1 MSRRGFGTTVGE
13 GRPALSRRVCP
24 RKRPVESNARTGG
37 FQRDTP
43 HGEFT
48 PHVASLC
55 RSRRPAQ
62 REHGRLREPRR
73 LKWIRKPPKARPSWR
88 RWSTRLRAGGRRKG
102 LHSSKGELPWRTA
115 ARSSYPGPQAAFW
128 TTHLE
133 QRGWRWSTEDP
144 LVPTGNCAFP
154 FGDCRLK
161 DPTELHLTL
170 WVKPWPGEED
180 YRSPPWPPPG
190 PPGFFVEPIAG
201 LEGYKV
207 HLTWLSSFPRSDGH
221 RADQGGAGFL
231 VTPGTDGWVVEVVLT
246 WDT

>member
-1 MSRRGFGTTVGE
+1 MPEPEDSRVAPHVESSRRTSRACAVFVALLSGCVAGCTSPDVEVDPETAEGQAVQAALEHEAARWWEEEGTTLVE
-13 GRPALSRRVCP
+13 GRVAVAYRGEEQLSGP
-24 RKRPVESNARTGG
+24 T
-37 FQRDTP
+37 
-43 HGEFT
+43 
-48 PHVASLC
+48 
-55 RSRRPAQ
+55 
-62 REHGRLREPRR
+62 
-73 LKWIRKPPKARPSWR
+73 
-88 RWSTRLRAGGRRKG
+88 
-102 LHSSKGELPWRTA
+102 SSFLDD
-115 ARSSYPGPQAAFW
+115 AF
-128 TTHLE
+128 E

-190 PPGFFVEPIAG
+190 PPEFLVEPIAG

-231 VTPGTDGWVVEVVLT
+231 VTPGTDGWAVEVVMT